1 MLAAL
6 GGLLWG
12 QEKPATNQLYGDT
25 RSTQVPKPPSI
36 TDTQKAAAWKA
47 QAIFLLAEAELKA
60 TAQYKEWENA
70 QAELTKAS
78 AALCTEGFVAKWSK
92 EDIACVAKP
101 APVKP
106 EPVK

>member
-25 RSTQVPKPPSI
+25 RSTEVPKPPSI

-70 QAELTKAS
+70 QANSPRQVRRSARRAS
-78 AALCTEGFVAKWSK
+78 WRSGRKRTSRAWRSLH
-92 EDIACVAKP
+92 P
-101 APVKP
+101 
-106 EPVK
+106 